1 MVGPSLGIYIYIYIK
16 KKHIEDACG
25 VDTAAPMLDVLGGAY
40 GNEFDETD
48 F

>member
-1 MVGPSLGIYIYIYIK
+1 MVGPSLGIYIYIN
-16 KKHIEDACG
+16 IEDACG